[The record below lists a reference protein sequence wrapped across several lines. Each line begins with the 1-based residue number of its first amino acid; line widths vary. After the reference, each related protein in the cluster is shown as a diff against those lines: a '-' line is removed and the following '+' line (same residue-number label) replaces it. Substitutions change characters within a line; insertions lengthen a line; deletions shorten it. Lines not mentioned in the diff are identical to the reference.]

1 MNCKYVCAIDMNA
14 DHGTGVVKSLE
25 SVINMRRNTS
35 ITPPKSL
42 VLLEDLSNGQ
52 EQVPIVCVIDHDV
65 MGEPCSPSCS
75 LCTSENT
82 NSRPSDVDGALRPWD
97 SFVYGTKRLLDP
109 SLGLDTKVFF
119 NSTKKKSL

>member
-1 MNCKYVCAIDMNA
+1 MNA
-14 DHGTGVVKSLE
+14 GHGTGVVKSLE

-52 EQVPIVCVIDHDV
+52 EQVPIVCVVDQDV

-119 NSTKKKSL
+119 NSTKKNSL